1 MQLSIIVAIGDDQS
15 IGKDND
21 LLWRLPGDLK
31 RFKSITMGHPII
43 MGRRTFESLPKGA
56 LPGRKNIV
64 LSQNRE
70 LKLEEAI
77 VCHSV
82 QEAVEEASSDK
93 QAFVIGGGT
102 VYETFLPLANQLL
115 VTHVHHQFPDADTFF
130 PRINPDEW
138 IECERETHLSDESNP
153 YAYTFSLYKRK

>member
-21 LLWRLPGDLK
+21 LLWRLPADLK

-64 LSQNRE
+64 LSQNEE
-70 LKLEEAI
+70 LIIEGAV

-82 QEAVEEASSDK
+82 QEAIEEASSDT
-93 QAFVIGGGT
+93 QAFIIGGGT
-102 VYETFLPLANQLL
+102 VYETFFPLANQLL
-115 VTHVHHQFPDADTFF
+115 VTHVHHQFPYADTFF
-130 PRINPDEW
+130 PHINSDEW
-138 IECERETHLSDESNP
+138 IECEREDHPSDESNP

>member
-70 LKLEEAI
+70 LKLEGAT

-138 IECERETHLSDESNP
+138 VECERETHLSEESNP
-153 YAYTFSLYKRK
+153 YAYPFSLYKRK

>member
-93 QAFVIGGGT
+93 QVFVIGGGT

-138 IECERETHLSDESNP
+138 VECERETHLSDESNP